1 MKTYGKL
8 NHNNQAIVTAL
19 RDTDS
24 KGSVKVITR
33 ALENGSLIPENT
45 KVSEL
50 FELIRL
56 ERYIQEKTLHIK
68 KLKQDVEDLRKK
80 LGVL

>member
-1 MKTYGKL
+1 MKLGKL

-33 ALENGSLIPENT
+33 ALENGSLKAENT
-45 KVSEL
+45 NVSDL
-50 FELIRL
+50 FELVRL
-56 ERYIQEKTLHIK
+56 ERYIEEKILHIK
-68 KLKQDVEDLRKK
+68 DLKQDVEDLRKK